1 MSNSSK
7 KTTNKKSL
15 FNNKNPNSASKN
27 SVNINFNM
35 YSDNEPNMMILAQ
48 KININFNNNEPNSQK
63 FYSRFPNKRLT
74 YKEKNNTL
82 FNVIPRNSAF
92 SPPSH
97 FKRKNRNNLVS
108 QTTKVDGDNINKILN
123 NINVNLDK
131 VKKNLYNY
139 DNNELKEENEINNE
153 KNKIIGND
161 NTNIENPCDLTFSGK
176 INSNKNLNTFI
187 NENNN
192 NENSNNDKNNNNIK
206 IINTN
211 QKEKK
216 STYLVEKINL
226 RKEYTID
233 IPESN
238 IEFSYKEEPNIR
250 FKELMED
257 KGKSIE
263 NFNNNSDNYLFTL
276 FDGHGDDSIA
286 KFLQQHYDKYLKKI
300 YNTNSKYDNNIP
312 DKIFDSLKQSF
323 YIIDNDLKSSNIT
336 EIGSTGT
343 IILLTKE
350 SKQIE
355 NLDKYIIYVANVGD
369 TRAVLFNRNNITRLT
384 FDHRADNAMER
395 NRIKNSGG
403 YIINNRVNGK
413 LMITRAFG
421 DFEFKNIGVRCEPFI
436 SRTELKIEK
445 DFPNYIVLATDGVW
459 DVIKEKDMKDL
470 IEMIENNKMKY
481 INYYITQII
490 VESIIKTAL
499 DRGAWDNLSC
509 YVIKIE

>member
-1 MSNSSK
+1 MSSNSSK
-7 KTTNKKSL
+7 KQSFKNSL
-15 FNNKNPNSASKN
+15 FKTQNIISSPNSANKS

-35 YSDNEPNMMILAQ
+35 YSDKEPNMMILAQ
-48 KININFNNNEPNSQK
+48 KININFNNELNNQK
-63 FYSRFPNKRLT
+63 IFSRFPNKRLT
-74 YKEKNNTL
+74 YKEKTINP
-82 FNVIPRNSAF
+82 IPRNYAF

-97 FKRKNRNNLVS
+97 FKRKNRNSMIS
-108 QTTKVDGDNINKILN
+108 QTTKVDGENINKILN
-123 NINVNLDK
+123 NINVNLDM

-139 DNNELKEENEINNE
+139 EKDNISETEINNE

-176 INSNKNLNTFI
+176 IIESKNSNKSLNTFI
-187 NENNN
+187 KENNN
-192 NENSNNDKNNNNIK
+192 LNTENNNNIK
-206 IINTN
+206 IINNN
-211 QKEKK
+211 QKDK
-216 STYLVEKINL
+216 STYLLEKINL
-226 RKEYTID
+226 RKEYTKD
-233 IPESN
+233 LPEN
-238 IEFSYKEEPNIR
+238 CLEFSYKEEPNMR

-343 IILLTKE
+343 IVLLTKE
-350 SKQIE
+350 RKHIE

-369 TRAVLFNRNNITRLT
+369 TRAVLFNKNNITRLT

-403 YIINNRVNGK
+403 FIINNRVNGK

-436 SRTELKIEK
+436 SRTEIKIEN
-445 DFPNYIVLATDGVW
+445 DYPNYIVLATDGIW
-459 DVIKEKDMKDL
+459 DVIKEKEMKDL

-490 VESIIKTAL
+490 VENIIKTAI
-499 DRGAWDNLSC
+499 DRGSWDNLSC